1 MKRYKSTTILEG
13 TPSGKIVQCQSFNF
27 IFKKT
32 YDLKIFILFSNF
44 YFFRFFIYNL
54 LCVVET
60 LLKHINK
67 FKSCFSL
74 NTDDYFSYL
83 KYYKAKLNITCFIL
97 NQPIL

>member
-1 MKRYKSTTILEG
+1 MG
-13 TPSGKIVQCQSFNF
+13 
-27 IFKKT
+27 
-32 YDLKIFILFSNF
+32 
-44 YFFRFFIYNL
+44 
-54 LCVVET
+54 CVVET